1 MSHLKYYA
9 YDGVGA
15 RNKQQFKY
23 SQAVRVGDKIECT
36 GQGTRM
42 EPGTREFYMEIN
54 AEIDQAFRNVE
65 LNLRDA
71 GGKEALAAMVRKF
84 KQYMPDHEPIWTCA
98 GVASLVEDDMR
109 VEIEVVAHDP

>member
-15 RNKQQFKY
+15 RNKQQFK
-23 SQAVRVGDKIECT
+23 
-36 GQGTRM
+36 RM

-71 GGKEALAAMVRKF
+71 GGK
-84 KQYMPDHEPIWTCA
+84 
-98 GVASLVEDDMR
+98 G
-109 VEIEVVAHDP
+109 

>member
-1 MSHLKYYA
+1 MSHLEYYD

-36 GQGTRM
+36 GQGTSLYLYGFFSYQDSHRRM
-42 EPGTREFYMEIN
+42 EPRTREFYMEIN
-54 AEIDQAFRNVE
+54 AEINQAFRNVE

-71 GGKEALAAMVRKF
+71 GGR
-84 KQYMPDHEPIWTCA
+84 
-98 GVASLVEDDMR
+98 G
-109 VEIEVVAHDP
+109 

>member
-71 GGKEALAAMVRKF
+71 GGK
-84 KQYMPDHEPIWTCA
+84 
-98 GVASLVEDDMR
+98 G
-109 VEIEVVAHDP
+109 